1 MKNIKTIGIYAYI
14 SPKLEIIGGLEAQ
27 IYHLSKELSKR
38 GYNVIIHSLNYD
50 NEDYFRSGVD
60 NDNIGI
66 VSIKDGINNLDKNY
80 KASKYHSEDII
91 FAFGI
96 RDGKIYKAASYT
108 AEKLGIPLVSFV
120 YFTKEES
127 DWRSK
132 FKTIDNIPNC
142 DSSEEYQ
149 KEYMDNFRKICDEII
164 NESNLV
170 IVPTEYVRGQLVSCT
185 DYKNYDKIKVCYHG
199 IANSESMFNNN
210 YKWLNEEPVFVH
222 ASRLKHPQ
230 SIDKGIYWTD
240 HFADFSNSLINVFGN
255 GDYKFKSKNII
266 NHGLVR
272 QDELFQFMSAKCKY
286 SLIPSQMEAG
296 CTIALESVM
305 CNCLPIAL
313 NMAGLAEV
321 MKMVGLEDYLVEP
334 VKHKLGVP
342 LFVYEPNDSDV
353 VTVINTNVHKIM
365 RDISNAQKII
375 REKFTI
381 QKTTDKLLKILEGE
395 LLL

>member
-14 SPKLEIIGGLEAQ
+14 SKDLKIIGGLEAQ
-27 IYHLSKELSKR
+27 VYHLSNELSKR
-38 GYNVIIHSLNYD
+38 GYNIIIHSLNYD

-60 NDNIGI
+60 NNISI
-66 VSIKDGINNLDKNY
+66 VSIKNGINDLEKNY
-80 KASKYHSEDII
+80 EISNFHNEDII

-108 AEKLGIPLVSFV
+108 TKKMGIPLVSFV

-127 DWRSK
+127 NWRSK
-132 FKTIDNIPNC
+132 FKTIDNIPDC
-142 DSSEEYQ
+142 ESGEEYQ
-149 KEYMDNFRKICDEII
+149 KEYMDNFKKICDEII
-164 NESNLV
+164 SKSNLV

-185 DYKNYDKIKVCYHG
+185 NYENYDKIKVCYHG
-199 IANSESMFNNN
+199 ICNSISMKQDNL
-210 YKWLNEEPVFVH
+210 KWMDGEPVFVH

-240 HFADFSNSLINVFGN
+240 HFADFFDKTIWVFGN

-266 NHGLVR
+266 NNGLTP
-272 QDELFQFMSAKCKY
+272 QEDLFNFMSSKCNY

-321 MKMVGLEDYLVEP
+321 MKMIGLEDYLVEP
-334 VKHKLGVP
+334 VKHKLSET

-353 VTVINTNVHKIM
+353 IKIIKINNHKIIK
-365 RDISNAQKII
+365 DLNSSQKII
-375 REKFTI
+375 RKKYTI
-381 QKTTDKLLKILEGE
+381 EKTTDKLLSLIEE
-395 LLL
+395 IIP

>member
-38 GYNVIIHSLNYD
+38 GFNVIIHSLNYD

-66 VSIKDGINNLDKNY
+66 VSIKEGINNLDKNY
-80 KASKYHSEDII
+80 EVSKYHSEDII

-132 FKTIDNIPNC
+132 FKTIDNIPDC
-142 DSSEEYQ
+142 DSGEEYQ

-199 IANSESMFNNN
+199 IYESEHMQQNFN
-210 YKWLNEEPVFVH
+210 KWMMGEPSYVH

-240 HFADFSNSLINVFGN
+240 HFADTIGGKVHVCGN
-255 GDYKFKSKNII
+255 GNYKFRSENVIQ
-266 NHGLVR
+266 HGLLQ
-272 QDELFQFMSAKCKY
+272 QDDLFDLLSRCNY

-305 CNCLPIAL
+305 CNALPVAL

-321 MKMVGLEDYLVEP
+321 MKMVGLDDYLVEP
-334 VKHKLGVP
+334 EKYYLGEK
-342 LFVYEPNDSDV
+342 LFVYQPKDVSNVLHTSSSKILSDLE
-353 VTVINTNVHKIM
+353 
-365 RDISNAQKII
+365 NAQKII
-375 REKFTI
+375 RNKYTVN
-381 QKTTDKLLKILEGE
+381 KTTDKLLKILEGE